1 MNELVIYMAGAILL
15 LTAVLAAHIVWT
27 RYEIERFR
35 KHEKKIQRLAKAANA
50 WLYAHLYAKND
61 VPRQKAQARLFDCLS
76 GLMEEE

>member
-15 LTAVLAAHIVWT
+15 LTAVLAIHIVWM

-35 KHEKKIQRLAKAANA
+35 RHEKKIQRLAKAANA
-50 WLYAHLYAKND
+50 YLCTIEGDAVYGKARAWLL
-61 VPRQKAQARLFDCLS
+61 DCLS